1 MNLAIIVLHVAVMDL
16 FWGRYRLWPSLLWPL
31 WFVAVIVVPPQH
43 DVSISIARGFA
54 VSEPLVFNSLPW
66 HFFCIRHYEPSNVA
80 FCQIT
85 LSFVTMLKIC

>member
-1 MNLAIIVLHVAVMDL
+1 MTSLAVLLCFGFLFCTVVVVAVDCLCCGLMDLAGYSPHVAVMDL

-54 VSEPLVFNSLPW
+54 VSEPLVFNSLP
-66 HFFCIRHYEPSNVA
+66 
-80 FCQIT
+80 
-85 LSFVTMLKIC
+85 